1 MALKLL
7 HLKSCGPQSIRLK
20 LGPETLDKRVNS
32 INFKKDNWL
41 DCAAKQ
47 SNRHKLAPNLSA
59 GCRVSRQHKPNKKG
73 NKNSFRKFL
82 NDPQR
87 SGYHSARHGRQ
98 NPTVSCR
105 INFGLRLSLA
115 TWLLVARQCGSS
127 NQPPDIYSRNDKCS
141 GGRMTRTAL
150 HTSRFCRK
158 CPSFFKLISLLVIES
173 TLIHLTRSTHRRNIE
188 IHSKCATLFH
198 LLLLPLGAAAY
209 RLAVKK
215 KTERIF

>member
-1 MALKLL
+1 MIYQKSFEHKPIGRRVWTQFNSKVTDEIDLIIRRVSSFVITSAIFITFKWNKFHSIALKLL
-7 HLKSCGPQSIRLK
+7 HLKSCGPQSIRLRFW
-20 LGPETLDKRVNS
+20 PETLQKRVNS

-73 NKNSFRKFL
+73 NKFL

-115 TWLLVARQCGSS
+115 TCILLVARQCGSS

-150 HTSRFCRK
+150 HTSRYCRK
-158 CPSFFKLISLLVIES
+158 C
-173 TLIHLTRSTHRRNIE
+173 HLFLN
-188 IHSKCATLFH
+188 
-198 LLLLPLGAAAY
+198 
-209 RLAVKK
+209 
-215 KTERIF
+215 

>member
-1 MALKLL
+1 M
-7 HLKSCGPQSIRLK
+7 
-20 LGPETLDKRVNS
+20 
-32 INFKKDNWL
+32 
-41 DCAAKQ
+41 
-47 SNRHKLAPNLSA
+47 
-59 GCRVSRQHKPNKKG
+59 SRQHKPNKKG
-73 NKNSFRKFL
+73 NKFL

-115 TWLLVARQCGSS
+115 TCILLVARMQCGSS

-158 CPSFFKLISLLVIES
+158 CPSFFFINFPTRNRINFNSFNAFDASAKHWNSFKVRNVVSFAAVTARSRCLSSCGEKKNGTNFLVQKSSEIVSHTARHFNQLEMHSGSQWNFGQLKFVRKWIISDS
-173 TLIHLTRSTHRRNIE
+173 S
-188 IHSKCATLFH
+188 
-198 LLLLPLGAAAY
+198 
-209 RLAVKK
+209 
-215 KTERIF
+215 